1 MEKIIITHT
10 SITQRISESFM
21 HDQLMNWYN
30 EKAKTVRDIILVATS
45 IIFFSCT
52 MYYAIVSSKNISA
65 RGIEYRT
72 QIEKNQNI

>member
-1 MEKIIITHT
+1 MEKIIIT
-10 SITQRISESFM
+10 SKNMTQRISESFM

-52 MYYAIVSSKNISA
+52 MYYAIASSKNISA